1 MKYRSNFEAAVH
13 LFLGDEWE
21 FEPHSLEYSVPR
33 KYTPDFVHK
42 NFIVEAKG
50 YFREGDTQKYRA
62 IHDQTS
68 KTGQKLVF
76 VLMNPNKKV
85 RKGATLTMSGW
96 CDKNDIPW
104 FTMETLNELK
114 EWADEFE

>member
-1 MKYRSNFEAAVH
+1 MFEGAIHMA
-13 LFLGDEWE
+13 LGDDWE
-21 FEPHSLEYSVPR
+21 YEPHQIEYSVPR
-33 KYTPDFVHK
+33 KYTPDFAYK
-42 NFIVEAKG
+42 NIIVEAKG

-62 IHDQTS
+62 IHGQTCRN
-68 KTGQKLVF
+68 GLRLVF

-85 RKGATLTMSGW
+85 RKGASLTMAGW

-114 EWADEFE
+114 EWADGYEK